1 MNDFNESQHSEQLR
15 QLLETLEGEYEYYL
29 LNSSIKESVLLN
41 EIKKLTE
48 ELEQLNKDRQKL
60 FKDYKK
66 QKEELLK
73 KFEEIKSSGDLS
85 KLEETKELLQ
95 SIELS
100 ETVRKPVEGGANA
113 RCMLCWDNCILKCPK
128 KCYVGDPEPKYCHVA
143 SRLENTYCRNS
154 DVLDDVKDLV
164 ETVEIKW
171 KDDKTE

>member
-1 MNDFNESQHSEQLR
+1 MMSDFNGNQNKELLNE
-15 QLLETLEGEYEYYL
+15 LLEKLEGEYEYYL
-29 LNSSIKESVLLN
+29 LNSSIKESVILT

-48 ELEQLNKDRQKL
+48 ELEQLNKDRQSL

-66 QKEELLK
+66 QKEELLQN
-73 KFEEIKSSGDLS
+73 SDDLS
-85 KLEETKELLQ
+85 KLEETKDILQ

-100 ETVRKPVEGGANA
+100 ETVRKPAEGGANA

-128 KCYVGDPEPKYCHVA
+128 KCYVGDPEPKKCHVA

-171 KDDKTE
+171 KDDSAE